1 VQADTGTKSA
11 QVSLGDEPKP
21 ILCLEGV
28 CSGYGSVPVLRDVNI
43 TVRPGEV
50 VALLG
55 ANGAGKT
62 TTILTMA
69 GELQPSEGTVLWDGV
84 ATKAPLNKRAKS
96 GLRLIT
102 EERSVFMSLSVADNL
117 RLSHRDLGRSLD
129 LFPELK
135 KLMKRKAGLLSGGE
149 QQMLTLGRALGGDKC
164 RVLLADELSL
174 GLAPVI
180 VDRLFTALR
189 EVASRGVGV
198 VLVEQS
204 LERALRI
211 ADRAY
216 VLQRG
221 RVVMAGTAEEINAR
235 RADVQSVYL
244 HESLSP
250 ALDVDEAETIRG
262 ESGA

>member
-1 VQADTGTKSA
+1 MQANAETKSVPGRPDGEA
-11 QVSLGDEPKP
+11 EP
-21 ILCLEGV
+21 ILRLDGV
-28 CSGYGSVPVLRDVNI
+28 CSGYGHVPVLRDVNI
-43 TVRPGEV
+43 TVRSGEV

-69 GELQPSEGTVLWDGV
+69 GELLPSEGTVFWDG
-84 ATKAPLNKRAKS
+84 AASKAPLTKRAKA

-117 RLSHRDLGRSLD
+117 RLSHRDLSRCLD

-135 KLMKRKAGLLSGGE
+135 KLLKRKAGLLSGGE

-221 RVVMAGTAEEINAR
+221 RIAMTGTAKEINAR
-235 RADVQSVYL
+235 RADVESVYL
-244 HESLSP
+244 HESFDADST
-250 ALDVDEAETIRG
+250 ETVRG
-262 ESGA
+262 EAHT